1 MGHVH
6 RCLAVSGGRTLW
18 HQTAV
23 LVTRY
28 AELQNCDT
36 TGLESIAENCGLL
49 EELQLRSCRFLTSDP
64 LLRLVSSLSHLREL
78 LLLDSSGITDEALIA
93 IATHLPKLH
102 QLCLFN
108 CGRGYTKAG
117 ALALITSLTQLQRFC
132 TETRETSVFTPALLK
147 RWQEA
152 SPGLQLNDNY
162 YVSTRYLARMRW

>member
-1 MGHVH
+1 
-6 RCLAVSGGRTLW
+6 
-18 HQTAV
+18 
-23 LVTRY
+23 
-28 AELQNCDT
+28 
-36 TGLESIAENCGLL
+36 
-49 EELQLRSCRFLTSDP
+49 
-64 LLRLVSSLSHLREL
+64 VSSLSHLREL